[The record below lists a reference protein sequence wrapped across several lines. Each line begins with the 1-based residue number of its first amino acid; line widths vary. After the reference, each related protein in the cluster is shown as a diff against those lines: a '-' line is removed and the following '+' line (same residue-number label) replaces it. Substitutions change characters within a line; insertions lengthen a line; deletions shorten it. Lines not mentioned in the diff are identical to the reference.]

1 MFVAFVN
8 KESQSYQNYKII
20 IIIIKPEKNY
30 NYNYNYTIAVD
41 RRRDQ
46 AVDQDISWSDWIPLP
61 KTRFSCNFQA
71 WTIRWIVCMKVG
83 YRMVCRIIRP

>member
-30 NYNYNYTIAVD
+30 NYNYNYNIGGV
-41 RRRDQ
+41 
-46 AVDQDISWSDWIPLP
+46 
-61 KTRFSCNFQA
+61 
-71 WTIRWIVCMKVG
+71 VG
-83 YRMVCRIIRP
+83 GRATP